1 MPLPFSRSPKMLA
14 ALALSVRLLTAVP
27 LPSDTPPPRP
37 APRPCPR
44 AVEVSDWY
52 NRRLTAHRWLSYS
65 VIPLFTYQYL
75 AGRQIWDKGPAA
87 PVWARS
93 GHRIGATAL
102 AGVFTLN
109 TITGA
114 WNLWD
119 SRQVVQGRARR
130 YVHAVSMLAADAGF
144 TYAGAV
150 LAEQSERDVTG
161 HKKRLHR
168 AVALTSMGITLT
180 SSLYMKF
187 FNK

>member
-1 MPLPFSRSPKMLA
+1 MLA
-14 ALALSVRLLTAVP
+14 ALTLSLHLLAAVP
-27 LPSDTPPPRP
+27 AVPCDTPPSRVPRP
-37 APRPCPR
+37 RPK

-75 AGRQIWDKGPAA
+75 AGRQIWDKGPNA
-87 PVWARS
+87 PVWAIS

-119 SRQVVQGRARR
+119 SRHVEDGRTRR
-130 YVHAVSMLAADAGF
+130 YIHSVAMLASDAGF

-150 LAEQSERDVTG
+150 LAKESKRDVTG
-161 HKKRLHR
+161 EKKRLHR
-168 AVALTSMGITLT
+168 TIALTSMGITLT

>member
-1 MPLPFSRSPKMLA
+1 MLA
-14 ALALSVRLLTAVP
+14 ALTLSVHLLTAV
-27 LPSDTPPPRP
+27 PSDTPPPSATRR
-37 APRPCPR
+37 PRPK

-75 AGRQIWDKGPAA
+75 AGRQIWDKGPSA

-102 AGVFTLN
+102 AGIFTLN

-119 SRQVVQGRARR
+119 SRHVEDGRARR

-168 AVALTSMGITLT
+168 TIALTSMGITLT